1 MIARSFARIHETNL
15 KKQGMLALT
24 FAEPKAYEDI
34 EVQDKLDILGA
45 DDMRP
50 GEGLTL
56 RVTKVDGTVWE
67 TGLMHTYHAG
77 QIPWLLHGSALNAVK
92 SARASGSL

>member
-24 FAEPKAYEDI
+24 FAEPAAYDDI
-34 EVQDKLDILGA
+34 EVQDTLDILGA
-45 DDMRP
+45 DDLRP
-50 GEGLTL
+50 GESLTL
-56 RVTKVDGTVWE
+56 RVSKVDGTVWE
-67 TGLMHTYHAG
+67 TGLVHTYHVG

-92 SARASGSL
+92 AARASGML